1 MAKMR
6 GGKSGKDGGKKM
18 APKKGMAIVI
28 VAKPK
33 KGGMMKK
40 DCK

>member
-1 MAKMR
+1 MAKIRDDKM
-6 GGKSGKDGGKKM
+6 KDDGKKM
-18 APKKGMAIVI
+18 GMPKKGMAIVI

-33 KGGMMKK
+33 KGTAKK